1 MERRGIRSVKLAML
15 VSIVVLT
22 AVLPQV
28 AIADDSTPT
37 VASVVIVEGKI
48 RRPARAAA
56 LLTTLTVECY

>member
-37 VASVVIVEGKI
+37 VASVVIVDGGAVNGIGQGES
-48 RRPARAAA
+48 R
-56 LLTTLTVECY
+56 CYGP